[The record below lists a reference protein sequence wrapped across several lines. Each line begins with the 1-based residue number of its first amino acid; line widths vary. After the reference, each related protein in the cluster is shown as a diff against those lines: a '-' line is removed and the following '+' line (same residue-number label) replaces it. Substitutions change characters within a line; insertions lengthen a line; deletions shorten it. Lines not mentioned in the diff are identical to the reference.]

1 MLHVLLTR
9 CPKSKFDATGDHPQN
24 RDMATEAL
32 IPTTPE
38 EAAGLFGDGSSDLTV
53 FAGGTIL
60 LPEIAS
66 GRLRPTRALMLHR
79 SGLDTLDTS
88 GDVVRIGATT
98 TIAALIEGTD
108 DLLTRFAEHVGDREV
123 RRTATVGGNLCAS
136 PGIGAQRGDLGAPLI
151 ALGARVTLD
160 RQGRRAHGARR
171 RLPLRRPCGPARAL
185 DRVRPPGRQDRGGDD
200 APPSRA
206 LLRRRERRGRRA
218 GGGIRVGISGVGPF
232 AVRARSVEQSRNAAD
247 VLNDVEPVGDAL
259 ASAAYRR
266 KMLPLLVQRA
276 LDQLESA

>member
-1 MLHVLLTR
+1 
-9 CPKSKFDATGDHPQN
+9 
-24 RDMATEAL
+24 MAVEAL

-38 EAAGLFGDGSSDLTV
+38 EAAGLFGDGSDLTV

-98 TIAALIEGTD
+98 TLAALIEGTD
-108 DLLTRFAEHVGDREV
+108 DLLTRFAEQVGDGEV
-123 RRTATVGGNLCAS
+123 RRTATVGGNLCAT

-151 ALGARVTLD
+151 ALGARVTATGKGGERTEPVEDFIAGD
-160 RQGRRAHGARR
+160 RVGRLVLSIEYDRPTGKTAAEMMRR
-171 RLPLRRPCGPARAL
+171 RHAHSYAVVNVAIAEA
-185 DRVRPPGRQDRGGDD
+185 D
-200 APPSRA
+200 
-206 LLRRRERRGRRA
+206 
-218 GGGIRVGISGVGPF
+218 GGIRVGISGVGPL

-247 VLNDVEPVGDAL
+247 VLNDVEPVSDAL
-259 ASAAYRR
+259 ASADYRG